1 MLANLF
7 PKPIQL
13 SMSNKFWVFWKVF
26 EDLCQRHKKFSS
38 MLPWLPRLTTA
49 QLIELHQISTS
60 SSTLVNQSSFNE
72 VSEFLPH
79 DEPFLD

>member
-26 EDLCQRHKKFSS
+26 EDLCLWHKKLSS
-38 MLPWLPRLTTA
+38 MLPWLPRPTTA
-49 QLIELHQISTS
+49 QLIELYQSSTS
-60 SSTLVNQSSFNE
+60 SPTLVNQSSFNE
-72 VSEFLPH
+72 VSEFFPH